1 MENRV
6 LVINPT
12 CKTSLPKTADRRTQ
26 ERKTINPNFQDQTAA
41 AEVVVRARR
50 EVTVKQRIRREARV
64 VIPTRKIHLSINS
77 SDKARPCIHR
87 RVDSQI

>member
-26 ERKTINPNFQDQTAA
+26 EKKTINPNFQDQTAA
-41 AEVVVRARR
+41 EVAVRARR

-77 SDKARPCIHR
+77 SDKTRPCIHH